1 MPSKTTSKVKIEPA
15 IKLYAA
21 RTVIVPE
28 LSFACI
34 PHGIT
39 ANLNGKRQFILPLAG
54 VFMELH
60 LLISAEL
67 ITTDGELVTHVF
79 NLSGSRVRVG
89 KGQTVSQLISF

>member
-1 MPSKTTSKVKIEPA
+1 MPKIKIEPST
-15 IKLYAA
+15 KLYAA

-34 PHGIT
+34 PHGI
-39 ANLNGKRQFILPLAG
+39 AADLDGRRKFILPLAG
-54 VFMELH
+54 VFMERH

-67 ITTDGELVTHVF
+67 INTDGELITHVF

-89 KGQTVSQLISF
+89 KGQSVSQLISF